1 MVYLTLCFRAFYIC
15 PFMSATSC
23 SRCNMA
29 EFQANISDPK
39 DYRAYKRTLS
49 ESDSSA
55 LIGRSIGDEIDGIF
69 VSLPGYRLQ
78 ITGGSDGSGIPMRPG
93 LAGGQRK
100 RMLLSHSTG
109 FRPQRPGQRK
119 RKMVRGKELGAEIT
133 QLNLK
138 IVEYGPKTVEEL
150 LGAEG

>member
-1 MVYLTLCFRAFYIC
+1 
-15 PFMSATSC
+15 
-23 SRCNMA
+23 MA
-29 EFQANISDPK
+29 EFQAIISDPRQS
-39 DYRAYKRTLS
+39 RAYNRTLS

-78 ITGGSDGSGIPMRPG
+78 ITGGSDGSGVPMRPG
-93 LAGGQRK
+93 LAGGRRQ
-100 RMLLSHSTG
+100 RMLLNRSTG
-109 FRPQRPGQRK
+109 FHPQRPGQRR
-119 RKMVRGKELGAEIT
+119 RKMVRGKELSPEIT

-138 IVEYGPKTVEEL
+138 IVEYGPKPVEKL

>member
-15 PFMSATSC
+15 PFMSATSR
-23 SRCNMA
+23 SRCIMA
-29 EFQANISDPK
+29 EFQATISDPK
-39 DYRAYKRTLS
+39 KSRAFNHTLS

-78 ITGGSDGSGIPMRPG
+78 ITGGSDGSGVPMRPG
-93 LAGGQRK
+93 LTGGRRQ
-100 RMLLSHSTG
+100 RMLLSRSTG
-109 FRPQRPGQRK
+109 FRPRRPGQRR
-119 RKMVRGKELGAEIT
+119 RKMVRGKELGPEIT

-138 IVEYGPKTVEEL
+138 IVEYGPKPVEKL
-150 LGAEG
+150 LGAEE